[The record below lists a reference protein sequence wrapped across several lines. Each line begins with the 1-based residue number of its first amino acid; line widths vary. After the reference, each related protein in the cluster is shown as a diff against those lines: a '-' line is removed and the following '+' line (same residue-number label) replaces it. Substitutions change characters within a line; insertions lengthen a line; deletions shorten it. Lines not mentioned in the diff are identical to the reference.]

1 MGSSTNA
8 LGYGINN
15 KYYPPLKNFN
25 NLNTWI
31 ERKMALTFHA
41 PPNPMLPVM
50 YYLMGFAS
58 TDANDWYFYANAQAA
73 GDQVYPS
80 GIHLFFD
87 MYSVWGYL
95 EFAWE
100 WFVNLCWNLS
110 YFLTFFIPVD
120 LIIASLSKSI
130 EPLLQNILFY
140 VPVLNW
146 FTYPFMFVWCNIF
159 GCQLENGWN
168 YQWFLKGYSQR
179 H

>member
-1 MGSSTNA
+1 MSLSAADYEKRFGQRFTMGSSTNA

-25 NLNTWI
+25 NMNTWI

-58 TDANDWYFYANAQAA
+58 TDANDW
-73 GDQVYPS
+73 
-80 GIHLFFD
+80 
-87 MYSVWGYL
+87 GYL

-120 LIIASLSKSI
+120 LILASLSKSW

-168 YQWFLKGYSQR
+168 YQWFLKSR